1 MRCSKSGLC
10 LHMRKQRPLFHYL
23 KIGIYSA
30 MEENKI
36 PHYINDPVINRLTA
50 PENKLYRPK
59 ISFVKTALVVIGTVI
74 VTSGISL
81 LLVLI
86 FKRTGWF
93 NLGRKN
99 QIQAF
104 LNIYLIIQLLILALT
119 LKYILIWFIRVY
131 QRYAKSETRLRC
143 CYTPSC
149 SEYAILALKKYGVL
163 IGGIKAVRRLLR
175 CGPPG
180 GIDYP

>member
-1 MRCSKSGLC
+1 
-10 LHMRKQRPLFHYL
+10 
-23 KIGIYSA
+23 
-30 MEENKI
+30 MEEKKI

-50 PENKLYRPK
+50 PENKLYRPIINFK
-59 ISFVKTALVVIGTVI
+59 KAIIVTVGTVIGTMIMAYI
-74 VTSGISL
+74 VSL
-81 LLVLI
+81 LVRYLGLFGWEKMGQLQVFVNTYRITQLLVL
-86 FKRTGWF
+86 
-93 NLGRKN
+93 L
-99 QIQAF
+99 
-104 LNIYLIIQLLILALT
+104 LT

-149 SEYAILALKKYGVL
+149 SEYAILALKKYGAL
-163 IGGIKAVRRLLR
+163 IGSIKAVRRLLR

>member
-1 MRCSKSGLC
+1 
-10 LHMRKQRPLFHYL
+10 
-23 KIGIYSA
+23 
-30 MEENKI
+30 MEEKKI

-59 ISFVKTALVVIGTVI
+59 INFVKAAFVVIGTVFA
-74 VTSGISL
+74 TMGISL
-81 LLVLI
+81 LLALLFRDTRSFGFENKSHI
-86 FKRTGWF
+86 K
-93 NLGRKN
+93 
-99 QIQAF
+99 AF
-104 LNIYLIIQLLILALT
+104 LDIYWIAQLLVLVLT
-119 LKYILIWFIRVY
+119 LRYIMIWFIRVY

-149 SEYAILALKKYGVL
+149 SEYAILALKKYGAL

>member
-1 MRCSKSGLC
+1 
-10 LHMRKQRPLFHYL
+10 
-23 KIGIYSA
+23 
-30 MEENKI
+30 MEEKKI

-59 ISFVKTALVVIGTVI
+59 ISFVKATLVVIGTVLATI
-74 VTSGISL
+74 GVSMLLALLFRKTGLFGFGNKSQLQAFLGIYWIAQ
-81 LLVLI
+81 LLVLV
-86 FKRTGWF
+86 
-93 NLGRKN
+93 
-99 QIQAF
+99 
-104 LNIYLIIQLLILALT
+104 LT
-119 LKYILIWFIRVY
+119 LRYIIIWFIRVY

-149 SEYAILALKKYGVL
+149 SEYVILALKKYGALV
-163 IGGIKAVRRLLR
+163 GGIKAVRRLLR

>member
-1 MRCSKSGLC
+1 
-10 LHMRKQRPLFHYL
+10 
-23 KIGIYSA
+23 
-30 MEENKI
+30 MEEKKI

-59 ISFVKTALVVIGTVI
+59 ISFVRAALVVIGI
-74 VTSGISL
+74 ILVTMGLSFL
-81 LLVLI
+81 LTLL
-86 FKRTGWF
+86 FRKTGF
-93 NLGRKN
+93 FEFDNKSQL
-99 QIQAF
+99 QAF
-104 LNIYLIIQLLILALT
+104 LNVYLIAQLLVLVLT
-119 LKYILIWFIRVY
+119 LKYIMIWFIRVY

-149 SEYAILALKKYGVL
+149 SEYAILALKKYGAL
-163 IGGIKAVRRLLR
+163 IGGIKAVRRLMR

>member
-1 MRCSKSGLC
+1 
-10 LHMRKQRPLFHYL
+10 
-23 KIGIYSA
+23 
-30 MEENKI
+30 MEEKKI

-59 ISFVKTALVVIGTVI
+59 ISFVKAAIVVIGTVCATI
-74 VTSGISL
+74 GISFL
-81 LLVLI
+81 LALL
-86 FKRTGWF
+86 FRKTGLF
-93 NLGRKN
+93 GFENKSQL
-99 QIQAF
+99 QAF
-104 LNIYLIIQLLILALT
+104 LCIYWIAQLLVFVLT
-119 LKYILIWFIRVY
+119 LRYIMIWFIRVY

-149 SEYAILALKKYGVL
+149 SEYAILALKKYGAL

>member
-1 MRCSKSGLC
+1 
-10 LHMRKQRPLFHYL
+10 
-23 KIGIYSA
+23 
-30 MEENKI
+30 MEEKKI

-59 ISFVKTALVVIGTVI
+59 ISFVKAALVVIGTVI
-74 VTSGISL
+74 ATLGVSFLLALLFRKTGVFGFENKSQLQAFLSVYWIAQ
-81 LLVLI
+81 LLVLV
-86 FKRTGWF
+86 
-93 NLGRKN
+93 
-99 QIQAF
+99 
-104 LNIYLIIQLLILALT
+104 LT
-119 LKYILIWFIRVY
+119 LRYIMIWFIRVY

-149 SEYAILALKKYGVL
+149 SEYAILALKKYGAL
-163 IGGIKAVRRLLR
+163 IGGIKAVKRLLR

>member
-1 MRCSKSGLC
+1 MKE
-10 LHMRKQRPLFHYL
+10 K
-23 KIGIYSA
+23 
-30 MEENKI
+30 KI

-59 ISFVKTALVVIGTVI
+59 ISFVKAALVVLGTLLATLVI
-74 VTSGISL
+74 SFL
-81 LLVLI
+81 LAQL
-86 FKRTGWF
+86 F
-93 NLGRKN
+93 RKAGVFGFEN
-99 QIQAF
+99 KSQLQA
-104 LNIYLIIQLLILALT
+104 LLIVYWITLFLVLALT
-119 LKYILIWFIRVY
+119 LKYIMIWFIRVY

-149 SEYAILALKKYGVL
+149 SEYAILALKKYGAL

-175 CGPPG
+175 CGSSG

>member
-1 MRCSKSGLC
+1 
-10 LHMRKQRPLFHYL
+10 
-23 KIGIYSA
+23 
-30 MEENKI
+30 MEEKKI

-59 ISFVKTALVVIGTVI
+59 INFFKAALIVAGTVMGTMALAALLEI
-74 VTSGISL
+74 VFRRNNI
-81 LLVLI
+81 
-86 FKRTGWF
+86 
-93 NLGRKN
+93 LGLEKLSQR
-99 QIQAF
+99 QAF
-104 LNIYLIIQLLILALT
+104 LRIYIVLQIIVIVLT

-149 SEYAILALKKYGVL
+149 SEYAILALKKYGVC
-163 IGGIKAVRRLLR
+163 IGSIKAIKRLLR

>member
-1 MRCSKSGLC
+1 
-10 LHMRKQRPLFHYL
+10 
-23 KIGIYSA
+23 
-30 MEENKI
+30 MEEKKI

-59 ISFVKTALVVIGTVI
+59 ISFVKAALVVLGTLLVTFGVSFLLAQLFRKTGLFGFENKSQQQALLIVYVI
-74 VTSGISL
+74 TL
-81 LLVLI
+81 LLTLV
-86 FKRTGWF
+86 
-93 NLGRKN
+93 
-99 QIQAF
+99 
-104 LNIYLIIQLLILALT
+104 LT
-119 LKYILIWFIRVY
+119 LRYIMIWFIRVY

-149 SEYAILALKKYGVL
+149 SEYAILALKKYGAL

-180 GIDYP
+180 GVDYP

>member
-1 MRCSKSGLC
+1 M
-10 LHMRKQRPLFHYL
+10 
-23 KIGIYSA
+23 
-30 MEENKI
+30 

-59 ISFVKTALVVIGTVI
+59 INFIRAALVVIGTI
-74 VTSGISL
+74 FATLGISFL
-81 LLVLI
+81 LAIL
-86 FKRTGWF
+86 FRKTGWF
-93 NLGRKN
+93 GFKN
-99 QIQAF
+99 KGQLQAF
-104 LNIYLIIQLLILALT
+104 LNVYRIVQIIVPILT
-119 LKYILIWFIRVY
+119 LKYIMIWFIRVY

-149 SEYAILALKKYGVL
+149 SEYAVLALKKYGAL

>member
-1 MRCSKSGLC
+1 
-10 LHMRKQRPLFHYL
+10 
-23 KIGIYSA
+23 
-30 MEENKI
+30 MEEKKI

-59 ISFVKTALVVIGTVI
+59 ISFVKAALVVIGTVI
-74 VTSGISL
+74 ATLSVSFLLALLFRKTGVFVFENKSQLQAFLSVYWIAQ
-81 LLVLI
+81 LLVLV
-86 FKRTGWF
+86 
-93 NLGRKN
+93 
-99 QIQAF
+99 
-104 LNIYLIIQLLILALT
+104 LT
-119 LKYILIWFIRVY
+119 LRYIMIWFIRVY

-149 SEYAILALKKYGVL
+149 SEYTILALKKYGAL
-163 IGGIKAVRRLLR
+163 IGGIKAVKRLLR